1 MQQSFSNP
9 TLPAAVPNLVEIQ
22 LNSFQWFLDRGL
34 RELFHNFSPIED
46 FTGNLS
52 LELVDYRLDPEKYSV
67 EDCRDRDMTY
77 ERPIKAIVRLRSAG
91 REVVE
96 SEVYL
101 GDLPIMTERGTFV
114 VNGVD
119 RVVVSQLARSPGVYF
134 NDSIDFSGRILYN
147 ATLIPSEGA
156 WLEVETDA
164 NDVVYVRVGQTRKFP
179 ITTLLRALGGF
190 EQARNFGYEFK
201 PKAELL
207 DRALA
212 QQVKDRA
219 SGEVIAAV
227 GQVVDQATLDRIL
240 AAEKVPE
247 EIEVLIDPIPC
258 STTPEILRL
267 FSTTETL
274 FEPNRDALLG
284 VRPLEDIV
292 DPKSGK
298 TLVKA
303 YQKIT
308 GEMARRVEGLKLPE
322 LQILLPNKY
331 VAATVEQEPN
341 VQDMEDALADIYRTI
356 RPGDP
361 STHESA
367 RGLLA
372 SIFYDLR
379 RYDLARVGR
388 YKMNKKLGINLP
400 MDDRPELNHKAARSV
415 SQADIAYMIK
425 YIIEFA
431 DGRHT
436 RDDIDHLENKRV
448 RSVGELL
455 Q

>member
-1 MQQSFSNP
+1 MQQSFSHP
-9 TLPAAVPNLVEIQ
+9 PLPAAVPNLVEIQ
-22 LNSFQWFLDRGL
+22 LNSFQWFLDKGL

-52 LELVDYRLDPEKYSV
+52 LELVDYYLAKEKYTV
-67 EDCRDRDMTY
+67 EECRDRDMTY

-101 GDLPIMTERGTFV
+101 GDLPIMTARGTFV

-164 NDVVYVRVGQTRKFP
+164 NDVIYVRVGQTRKFP

-201 PKAELL
+201 PKSELL
-207 DRALA
+207 VRTVTQRVVDRAT
-212 QQVKDRA
+212 
-219 SGEVIAAV
+219 GEVLAEI
-227 GQVVDQATLDRIL
+227 GQLIDQATLDKIL
-240 AAEKVPE
+240 AAAKVPD
-247 EIEVLIDPIPC
+247 EVEVQIPPTPC
-258 STTPEILRL
+258 STTPEVLRL
-267 FSTTETL
+267 FATTETL
-274 FEPNRDALLG
+274 LEPNRDAILG

-308 GEMARRVEGLKLPE
+308 GEMARR
-322 LQILLPNKY
+322 
-331 VAATVEQEPN
+331 
-341 VQDMEDALADIYRTI
+341 
-356 RPGDP
+356 
-361 STHESA
+361 
-367 RGLLA
+367 
-372 SIFYDLR
+372 
-379 RYDLARVGR
+379 
-388 YKMNKKLGINLP
+388 
-400 MDDRPELNHKAARSV
+400 
-415 SQADIAYMIK
+415 
-425 YIIEFA
+425 
-431 DGRHT
+431 
-436 RDDIDHLENKRV
+436 
-448 RSVGELL
+448 
-455 Q
+455 